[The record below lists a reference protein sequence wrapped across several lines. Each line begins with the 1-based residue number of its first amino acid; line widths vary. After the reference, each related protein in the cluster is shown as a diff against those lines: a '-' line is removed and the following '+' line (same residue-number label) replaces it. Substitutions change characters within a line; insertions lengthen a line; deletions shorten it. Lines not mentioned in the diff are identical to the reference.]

1 MNDKMKK
8 IYTTSLYGFA
18 FVIFSLLIRV
28 FDVQPAGPQGSKI
41 GLAGLN
47 TAVHQF
53 FGEHI
58 FWYELTQIFGYLALA
73 VAAVFAVTGLVQLIK
88 RHSLVKVDKK
98 LLMLGIVYIVLIA
111 LYVLFEKIPFNYR
124 PVILDPEQGLE
135 PSYPSTHTLLI
146 LTIFGTAFSIV
157 KDYIKNQKLLV
168 IVKLFCL
175 IIIALTIIGRLVC
188 GVHWF
193 TDIIGGVLL
202 SIFLISLYKTLTYT
216 QPEAS
221 KEE

>member
-18 FVIFSLLIRV
+18 FIIFSLLIRV

-146 LTIFGTAFSIV
+146 LTIFGTAFSLV

>member
-146 LTIFGTAFSIV
+146 LTIFGTAFSLV

>member
-73 VAAVFAVTGLVQLIK
+73 VAAIFAVTGLVQLIK

-146 LTIFGTAFSIV
+146 LTIFGTAFSLV

>member
-124 PVILDPEQGLE
+124 PVVLDPEQGLE

-146 LTIFGTAFSIV
+146 LTIFGTAFSLV

>member
-1 MNDKMKK
+1 MNDKKK
-8 IYTTSLYGFA
+8 QFYSTFLYGFA

-28 FDVQPAGPQGSKI
+28 FDVQPAGPLGSKI

-53 FGEHI
+53 FGEHL
-58 FWYELTQIFGYLALA
+58 FWYELTQVFGYIALA
-73 VAAVFAVTGLVQLIK
+73 VAAVFALTGLVQLIK
-88 RHSLVKVDKK
+88 RRSLFKVDKK
-98 LLMLGIVYIVLIA
+98 LLMLGIVYIILIA

-146 LTIFGTAFSIV
+146 LTILGTAFSLV

-168 IVKLFCL
+168 IIKLACL
-175 IIIALTIIGRLVC
+175 IIIALTIIGRLIC
-188 GVHWF
+188 GVHWL
-193 TDIIGGVLL
+193 TDIAGGILL
-202 SIFLISLYKTLTYT
+202 SLFLISLYKSLTFT
-216 QPEAS
+216 QTENTE
-221 KEE
+221 KE

>member
-98 LLMLGIVYIVLIA
+98 LLMLGIVYIVLIT

-146 LTIFGTAFSIV
+146 LTIFGTAFSLV

-216 QPEAS
+216 PSEPS

>member
-58 FWYELTQIFGYLALA
+58 FWYELTQIFGYRALA
-73 VAAVFAVTGLVQLIK
+73 VAAVFAITGLVQLIK

-146 LTIFGTAFSIV
+146 LTIFGTAFSLV